1 MMKSR
6 FGASTIGAILAV
18 AGVAALGV
26 AGYKVMSGNCS
37 LCSAGTAAATTLVNA
52 SEKTPCPQG
61 TCSGHVT
68 KNVAQTAEAKKDG
81 CCPLTQTTT
90 VANTTSECATAC
102 TDGAKDCSD
111 KTACATPCAE
121 GTTKTV
127 ANTEKKADG
136 CCSADK
142 TACKEGKDGC
152 TGDGKDG
159 CCGGCA
165 EKVSK
170 TTEPAKKGS

>member
-37 LCSAGTAAATTLVNA
+37 LCAAGTTAATTLVNA

-61 TCSGHVT
+61 SCSGHVT

-81 CCPLTQTTT
+81 CCPLTETTT
-90 VANTTSECATAC
+90 VANKTSECATAC

-111 KTACATPCAE
+111 KTACAE
-121 GTTKTV
+121 STTKTV
-127 ANTEKKADG
+127 ANTETKADG
-136 CCSADK
+136 CCADK
-142 TACKEGKDGC
+142 KACKEGKDGC
-152 TGDGKDG
+152 TGDGKNG

-165 EKVSK
+165 EQAAKNA
-170 TTEPAKKGS
+170 EPAKKGS